1 MPQLITKQCPKC
13 GKLMDVLP
21 EAAKIGVICPQCK
34 AFIGEK
40 NEKMSEEEIRRIT
53 AAIHELLNNK

>member
-34 AFIGEK
+34 AFIGDK
-40 NEKMSEEEIRRIT
+40 NEKMSEEEIKRIT
-53 AAIHELLNNK
+53 AAIHELLNK